1 MSTALLV
8 TLTVV
13 EIVALVVVLAL
24 FVILIT
30 RRLRSLA
37 NTLGEV
43 SGGVVGAIQGDVFL
57 IGAGAAILNRKLNA
71 IAGALPAIAEKAES
85 LPLQQTQAQASQQQ
99 TQAQTSQQQTQ
110 AQTSQQTQEAPTSGT
125 DWRPAVSQDPAIRRR

>member
-1 MSTALLV
+1 MSTELLV

-30 RRLRSLA
+30 RRLRSIA
-37 NTLGEV
+37 NALRQV
-43 SGGVVGAIQGDVFL
+43 SVGIIRAIQGDVCL
-57 IGAGAAILNRKLNA
+57 VGAGAAILNRKLNA

-85 LPLQQTQAQASQQQ
+85 LPPQQTRARA
-99 TQAQTSQQQTQ
+99 
-110 AQTSQQTQEAPTSGT
+110 
-125 DWRPAVSQDPAIRRR
+125 RR